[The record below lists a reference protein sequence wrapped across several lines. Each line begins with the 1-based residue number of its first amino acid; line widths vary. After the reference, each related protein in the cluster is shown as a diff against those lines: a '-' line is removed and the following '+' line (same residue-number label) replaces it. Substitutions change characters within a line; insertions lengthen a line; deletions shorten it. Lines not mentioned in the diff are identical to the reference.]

1 MSIVLLGIE
10 SSCDDTS
17 ASILKDGE
25 ILSNCVANQEV
36 HKLYGGV
43 VPEVASRA
51 HQVNIIPVVDQAIK
65 KAGIQKSDIS
75 AVAFTRGPGLIGSL
89 HTRTLQ

>member
-1 MSIVLLGIE
+1 MDVNILGIE

-17 ASILKDGE
+17 ASILQNGVV
-25 ILSNCVANQEV
+25 LSNCVANQEA

-51 HQVNIIPVVDQAIK
+51 HQANIIPVVDL
-65 KAGIQKSDIS
+65 S
-75 AVAFTRGPGLIGSL
+75 LI
-89 HTRTLQ
+89 HI